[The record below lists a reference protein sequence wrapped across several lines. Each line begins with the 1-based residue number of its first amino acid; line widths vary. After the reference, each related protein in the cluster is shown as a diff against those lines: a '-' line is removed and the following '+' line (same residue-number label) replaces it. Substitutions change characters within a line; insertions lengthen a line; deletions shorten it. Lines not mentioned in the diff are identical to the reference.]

1 MITVIFVESK
11 PASTAAGPEQN
22 KHVFKVKF
30 AVQPNGYFYEHDT
43 LPNPNSAAFRALDW
57 LSISEALHNP
67 LESVE
72 SENREDAQE
81 ALETHPSA
89 ATSSS
94 EDKSVEK

>member
-1 MITVIFVESK
+1 MFVDSN
-11 PASTAAGPEQN
+11 PANSSAEPEHN
-22 KHVFKVKF
+22 KNIFKVKF

-72 SENREDAQE
+72 STSEEDAQK
-81 ALETHPSA
+81 ALEKHCA
-89 ATSSS
+89 APTSSS
-94 EDKSVEK
+94 NSKGVEE